1 MDIHPKSLRIAFEKG
16 STDYLHKKYT
26 KDRFREDPE
35 YYNKVLAEQRKK
47 LTEKINNARNIAF
60 KKGTWGT
67 VEVLSGSAFS
77 FLTVAFFKASLDFAR
92 TRGQEAE
99 AGALFGVGWCLAFPG
114 GYLLLNGGEKLWM
127 NYSTARV
134 TNRLTRH
141 DFADQQ
147 VRNYLDEVFGTKESD
162 DVKSS

>member
-35 YYNKVLAEQRKK
+35 YYNKVLAEQRRKLLEKRDKISGILKKK
-47 LTEKINNARNIAF
+47 LA
-60 KKGTWGT
+60 WGSIDT
-67 VEVLSGSAFS
+67 LGGSALACLSVLSFGACGDFVHS
-77 FLTVAFFKASLDFAR
+77 FGKER
-92 TRGQEAE
+92 E
-99 AGALFGVGWCLAFPG
+99 AGAAFVAGCGLFTLSSGCLWYG
-114 GYLLLNGGEKLWM
+114 GKKIWN
-127 NYSTARV
+127 NYSSDRV
-134 TNRLTRH
+134 TKRLERH
-141 DFADQQ
+141 DAADQQ